1 MASGPPRKD
10 EPRPGRPSVDR
21 GLDASASIPEATDDA
36 GPVPE
41 PGPGEPAPRVEA
53 SRGFVFG
60 VSGAAYLGPAILA
73 ARSVARTNPGVPID
87 LFTDQPSDH
96 PVFARIHQLDRAWF
110 RPKFEAL
117 RRSRF
122 ERTIYLDVDVR
133 VLASLAD
140 VFEALGRFDL
150 AGAHDQYRNARRAVI
165 HHGEPVPAAFPQI
178 NSGVLGLRASEA
190 TRRLMAEVE
199 ADVAASGARKDQ
211 PVLRA
216 HLWRS
221 ELRILILPE
230 EYNLMAYRT
239 TLMWSGARAAP
250 RVIHSP
256 RLKDNPSVE
265 IVPLTG
271 GAIARHVRALL
282 AGDRTLAQG
291 PRRRMLAPSDRSP
304 GGALRRLSEAA
315 SRRIA
320 RLRTR
325 RG

>member
-1 MASGPPRKD
+1 MA
-10 EPRPGRPSVDR
+10 
-21 GLDASASIPEATDDA
+21 DD
-36 GPVPE
+36 PTP
-41 PGPGEPAPRVEA
+41 PGEAP
-53 SRGFVFG
+53 RGFVFG

-73 ARSVARTNPGVPID
+73 ARSVASTNPGVPID
-87 LFTDQPSDH
+87 LFADRPCDD
-96 PVFARIHQLDRAWF
+96 PVFARVHALERAWF

-133 VLASLAD
+133 ALAPLAD

-165 HHGEPVPAAFPQI
+165 QHGEPVPAAFPQI
-178 NSGVLGLRASEA
+178 NSGVIGMRASDA

-199 ADVAASGARKDQ
+199 ADLAASGANKDQ

-221 ELRILILPE
+221 ELRILVLPE

-239 TLMWSGARAAP
+239 TLMWTDARAAP

-256 RLKDNPSVE
+256 RLKDVPSLA
-265 IVPLTG
+265 IDPLTG
-271 GAIARHVRALL
+271 GAVARHVRALL
-282 AGDRTLAQG
+282 AADRTLAPG
-291 PRRRMLAPSDRSP
+291 PRRRLPAPLDRTP
-304 GGALRRLSEAA
+304 GGALRRLTEAA
-315 SRRIA
+315 GRRIA
-320 RLRTR
+320 RLRAG

>member
-1 MASGPPRKD
+1 MASEPPG
-10 EPRPGRPSVDR
+10 E
-21 GLDASASIPEATDDA
+21 ASL
-36 GPVPE
+36 PVPGAE
-41 PGPGEPAPRVEA
+41 AP
-53 SRGFVFG
+53 RGFVFG

-87 LFTDQPSDH
+87 LFADRPCDD
-96 PVFARIHQLDRAWF
+96 PVFARVHPLERAWF

-122 ERTIYLDVDVR
+122 ARTIYLDADVR
-133 VLASLAD
+133 VLAPLAD

-150 AGAHDQYRNARRAVI
+150 AGAHDQYRNARRAVVQ
-165 HHGEPVPAAFPQI
+165 HGEPVPAAFPQI
-178 NSGVLGLRASEA
+178 NSGVLGLRASDA

-199 ADVAASGARKDQ
+199 ADLAASGARKDQ

-221 ELRILILPE
+221 ELQILILPE
-230 EYNLMAYRT
+230 EYNLMAYRA
-239 TLMWSGARAAP
+239 TLMWTDARAAP

-265 IVPLTG
+265 IDPLTG
-271 GAIARHVRALL
+271 GAVARHVRALL
-282 AGDRTLAQG
+282 AADRTLAQG
-291 PRRRMLAPSDRSP
+291 PRRRLLAPMDRTP
-304 GGALRRLSEAA
+304 GGALRRLTEAA
-315 SRRIA
+315 GRRIA
-320 RLRTR
+320 RLRAR